1 MFLVYGWKY
10 LMTKKEFMSVSIKK
24 NLMKFI
30 KELVIKKNCFCC
42 SCEDCF
48 ICNRFKFIYKQYMH
62 YIDNK
67 KKCKVMENLFKA
79 KSIWV

>member
-30 KELVIKKNCFCC
+30 KELV
-42 SCEDCF
+42 
-48 ICNRFKFIYKQYMH
+48 
-62 YIDNK
+62 K
-67 KKCKVMENLFKA
+67 KKKLFLL
-79 KSIWV
+79 